1 MKGAPM
7 IDEVIERLDR
17 IERLLREQKSVKDW
31 YSTEEFARRINKAE
45 FTVREH
51 CRLGRL
57 NARKRKS
64 GRGKHASW
72 VLSHEELL
80 RYEKEGLLPQSKST
94 LASGEC
100 E

>member
-1 MKGAPM
+1 M
-7 IDEVIERLDR
+7 IDELIERLDR

-31 YSTEEFARRINKAE
+31 YSTEEFAQRINKAE

-64 GRGKHASW
+64 GRGKHSSW

-80 RYEKEGLLPQSKST
+80 RYEKEGLLPQSKPT
-94 LASGEC
+94 PLLGEC

>member
-1 MKGAPM
+1 M
-7 IDEVIERLDR
+7 IDELIERLDR

-31 YSTEEFARRINKAE
+31 YSTEEFAQRINKAE

-57 NARKRKS
+57 NGRKRKS

-80 RYEKEGLLPQSKST
+80 RYEKEGLLPQSKPT
-94 LASGEC
+94 PLLGEC